1 MRNATA
7 LSMFGGLIALV
18 TAMAPQGANA
28 QSHPDGRYFP
38 IDHRIPGRVS
48 QWSGAI
54 NPRVCE
60 YVQPVRI
67 ELPSIG
73 LVTYYGGSA
82 EHATLTHSPSQVGFV
97 VGQTYRIQISGMPEF
112 PGVELYPSIELFD
125 RLHPPVGREQ
135 EYPIP
140 INFTVEEIETAIQDR
155 LVTKVIY
162 LERPQT
168 AVPKAPDE
176 AIHVADLSVNDN
188 LLQAADQRGRPMAI
202 IRLGG
207 RTPDLKHGNDSS
219 FFGDRSPVLSQTTG
233 QMMQDI
239 ARIGDRQTTTRVP
252 SLIE

>member
-1 MRNATA
+1 MV
-7 LSMFGGLIALV
+7 GGLIALV
-18 TAMAPQGANA
+18 TAMSPQGAFA
-28 QSHPDGRYFP
+28 QKDLGGRYFP
-38 IDHRIPGRVS
+38 LDHRIPGRVS
-48 QWSGAI
+48 QWTGAI
-54 NPRVCE
+54 KPRPVE

-82 EHATLTHSPSQVGFV
+82 ENATLTHSPSQASFV
-97 VGQTYRIQISGMPEF
+97 VGKTYRIQISGMPEF

-125 RLHPPVGREQ
+125 RLHPPTGREH

-140 INFTVEEIETAIQDR
+140 VNFTVEEIETAIDDR

-176 AIHVADLSVNDN
+176 VIHVADLSVTDN

-202 IRLGG
+202 IRLGA
-207 RTPDLKHGNDSS
+207 RTPDLKHGSDPT
-219 FFGDRSPVLSQTTG
+219 FFGDHSPVLSQTIERLPQSVASNG
-233 QMMQDI
+233 GSQLVSR
-239 ARIGDRQTTTRVP
+239 AP